1 MTNARETK
9 GGQKAR
15 NTRKGVWSF
24 LVLLTV
30 CPTFLSAQ
38 APSPNPQP
46 GTWAITN
53 ATIVPVVGA
62 RIDRGTVVIRGGRI
76 ESVGA
81 SVTAPSDATV
91 VDGTGLFVYPGM
103 IDSGTQLGLSE
114 IGQGAPGGEDRT
126 EIGDFNAQDVALTA
140 VNPYSEVMA
149 TVRVQGVTSAITAPT
164 GGLVAG
170 SASLIDLAGWTTAEM
185 GAVPQ
190 AGMIVNIPRTGGG
203 RGFGFRGN
211 QPDAAAR
218 AAEQLR
224 SLRQYLADAKGYA
237 EVKAKGG
244 HQDTNLGLEALV
256 PVVRGQVPVII
267 DAETVPEIR
276 GALALADSFGLK
288 LVLRGAREAWR
299 LADTLAARHIPVIVG
314 PTTEEPP
321 LYDPYDAI
329 YANPGVLARAGVLIA
344 FRTNGVADSRNL
356 PFDVALAEA
365 YGLDPDEALRSVT
378 INPARIWGVADRYG
392 SIEAGK
398 VANLIVTT
406 GDPLDVRTVMHD
418 VFIRGQRIP
427 FNDRQTREY
436 EAARARPRVSQ

>member
-1 MTNARETK
+1 MNARFFF
-9 GGQKAR
+9 AAA
-15 NTRKGVWSF
+15 
-24 LVLLTV
+24 LLAA
-30 CPTFLSAQ
+30 PAALSAQ
-38 APSPNPQP
+38 SPNPQP
-46 GTWAITN
+46 GTYAITN
-53 ATIVPVVGA
+53 ATIVPIVGD
-62 RIDRGTVVIRGGRI
+62 RIPRGTVVIRNGRI
-76 ESVGA
+76 EAVGA

-91 VDGTGLFVYPGM
+91 IDGTGLFVYPGM
-103 IDSGTQLGLSE
+103 FDSGTQLGLSE
-114 IGQGAPGGEDRT
+114 IGQGAPGGEDRA

-149 TVRVQGVTSAITAPT
+149 TVRVQGVTTAITAPT
-164 GGLVAG
+164 GGLISG

-185 GAVPQ
+185 GALPR
-190 AGMIVNIPRTGGG
+190 AGMIINLPRTGGG
-203 RGFGFRGN
+203 RGFGGGFRGN

-224 SLRQYLADAKGYA
+224 SLRQMLADAKGYA

-256 PVVRGQVPVII
+256 PVVRGQVPAVI
-267 DAETVPEIR
+267 DVETVPEIR
-276 GALALADSFGLK
+276 SALALADSFGLK

-299 LADTLAARHIPVIVG
+299 LADTLAARHVPVIVG

-321 LYDPYDAI
+321 LTDPYDAI
-329 YANPGVLARAGVLIA
+329 YANPGVLARAGVLVA

-356 PFDVALAEA
+356 PYDVALAEA
-365 YGLDPDEALRSVT
+365 YGLDPDEALRSIT

-392 SIEAGK
+392 SIEPGK
-398 VANLIVTT
+398 VADLIVTT
-406 GDPLDVRTVMHD
+406 GDPLDVRTVMRD
-418 VFIRGQRIP
+418 VFIRGQLIP